1 MCSILYS
8 DSRMIGQQQFFKKRV
23 VWIFH
28 MRLYI
33 TFSLCSC
40 TGIMREFLLPEKG
53 VRNKNS
59 QKRDWSNYF
68 FHCLWICIYALRLQS
83 STLFWRDRSI
93 SSSDSFSDQKY
104 IGKHF
109 VYSGLE
115 KGLFLYIMLF
125 LYYDTIVFHDFLIIS
140 LRDSEGTEKRKMR
153 RRQSHCRSV
162 TGHIIMVMQ
171 IKCQHNVIYHDFFDS
186 HGDWYLK
193 ILPLIITDHSLRKQR
208 K

>member
-40 TGIMREFLLPEKG
+40 TGIMREFLLLEKG

-93 SSSDSFSDQKY
+93 SSSDS
-104 IGKHF
+104 
-109 VYSGLE
+109 
-115 KGLFLYIMLF
+115 
-125 LYYDTIVFHDFLIIS
+125 DF
-140 LRDSEGTEKRKMR
+140 
-153 RRQSHCRSV
+153 
-162 TGHIIMVMQ
+162 Q
-171 IKCQHNVIYHDFFDS
+171 IKSTSESTLFIQV
-186 HGDWYLK
+186 LK
-193 ILPLIITDHSLRKQR
+193 KVYFCILCYFCIMTQLCFMIF
-208 K
+208 